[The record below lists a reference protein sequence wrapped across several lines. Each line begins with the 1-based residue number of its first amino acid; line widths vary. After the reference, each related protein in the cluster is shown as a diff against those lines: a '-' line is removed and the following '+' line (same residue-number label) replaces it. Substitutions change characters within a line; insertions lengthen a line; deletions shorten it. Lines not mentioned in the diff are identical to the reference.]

1 MSGDSYTNLASGNA
15 YVGAQIGKHVGDAHV
30 HMNGS
35 QGAAAPSTAIEKELA
50 AVRAELI
57 QLYENG
63 QLGEQ
68 VYVSAN
74 DGLQEAESLAGQ
86 PTGTRARLIAILER
100 VHRVLADVADL
111 GSKVASIL
119 SAVHHL

>member
-1 MSGDSYTNLASGNA
+1 MSGDSYTNQASGYA
-15 YVGAQIGKHVGDAHV
+15 CVGAQIGKQVGDTYV
-30 HMNGS
+30 HMNSSRDGS
-35 QGAAAPSTAIEKELA
+35 ARITAIEKDLA
-50 AVRAELI
+50 AVREELI

-68 VYVSAN
+68 AYVSA
-74 DGLQEAESLAGQ
+74 DEGLQEAEGLAGQ
-86 PTGTRARLIAILER
+86 ATGKRSRLISILER

-119 SAVHHL
+119 SAVHRL